1 MAACMTA
8 KLRVGWTVAGCV
20 PGVRTSR
27 NRARFQSST
36 TVAPPLAT
44 APDLRCRAWRDAD
57 HGWRARR
64 DAAVADGTVTNAAA
78 ATAAAT
84 ASAMLLFI
92 SCSLPPR
99 PRRGPPRP
107 DTCREEIGTGVT
119 RHHR

>member
-44 APDLRCRAWRDAD
+44 AADLRCRAWRDAD

-64 DAAVADGTVTNAAA
+64 DAAVADGTVTNAAAADGTVTNAAA

-99 PRRGPPRP
+99 PRRGP
-107 DTCREEIGTGVT
+107 
-119 RHHR
+119 